1 MYKSPDGSPRTAL
14 SCNHLHTITVCN
26 SLLRNVHPAPSSKG
40 TAGSFTQANRPGLP
54 ANQLEPMLGMSG
66 AMILL
71 PLYAFIAGTQTTL
84 TVLLLLIT
92 ATLLVL
98 EI

>member
-1 MYKSPDGSPRTAL
+1 MYKSPDGSPRTAPC
-14 SCNHLHTITVCN
+14 CNHLHTITVCN
-26 SLLRNVHPAPSSKG
+26 SLLRNVHPARSPKG
-40 TAGSFTQANRPGLP
+40 TAGSFTQANRLGLS

-71 PLYAFIAGTQTTL
+71 PVYAFIAGTQTPLTL
-84 TVLLLLIT
+84 LFLIT
-92 ATLLVL
+92 TTLLVL